1 MLGILRQMSDKY
13 FIDDSDFDGLEQ
25 IWSSYYSKMWGIL
38 LENTMK
44 DNCSNCLFSRVRRFE
59 AWCELDKEIKYM
71 HHVCNKYKRGTQ
83 AEMIRKDGTVTWHLL
98 PLWEQQFK

>member
-1 MLGILRQMSDKY
+1 
-13 FIDDSDFDGLEQ
+13 
-25 IWSSYYSKMWGIL
+25 
-38 LENTMK
+38 MK

-98 PLWEQQFK
+98 PLWELDKEIKYMHHVCNKYKRGTQAEMIRKDGTVTWHLLPLWE